1 MEYCSEKTGFSEH
14 AKNRQTF
21 FIAIKNIGLWSLD
34 VCEKLIGISI
44 DITISEWRL
53 KIWDWGQSME
63 RRRICMTLLFLF
75 TAASLFG
82 ARIKDVAEISG
93 TGKTAVIG
101 YGIVTGLNNTGDN
114 LQASHTTQSIMNML
128 KRFGITVP
136 DHNPRF
142 RNVAAVMVTADI
154 ESFLKIGQRV
164 DVQVSS
170 VGDATSLQGGI
181 LLMTPMLTAEGQL
194 VGNAQGAISV
204 GGFGA
209 QSLGSMVR
217 RNFITTGR
225 IPNGLKLEMDFDAQV
240 INNGVL
246 RINLRQPD
254 FTSANNITDAINN
267 NIAGGGINAV
277 TADAGTIEVTL
288 PADMANPQVMQTIAV
303 IEGLQVDTDPH
314 AKVVIN
320 ERTGT
325 IVVGQAVE
333 LHPAVIAHSGLE
345 IRIEKQVL
353 IPQPAPFRILP
364 PWVVKETAELA
375 AEEDE
380 QEANVSVLQV
390 EAGGGAAPTVADVA
404 NALNALEVGSR
415 DLIAIFQALKESG
428 SLKGELIIQ

>member
-1 MEYCSEKTGFSEH
+1 MF
-14 AKNRQTF
+14 
-21 FIAIKNIGLWSLD
+21 
-34 VCEKLIGISI
+34 
-44 DITISEWRL
+44 
-53 KIWDWGQSME
+53 
-63 RRRICMTLLFLF
+63 
-75 TAASLFG
+75 AS
-82 ARIKDVAEISG
+82 RIKDIAEISG
-93 TGKTAVIG
+93 TGKTAVVG
-101 YGIVTGLNNTGDN
+101 YGLVTGLNNTGDN

-136 DHNPRF
+136 DHDPRF
-142 RNVAAVMVTADI
+142 RNVAAVMITADI

-181 LLMTPMLTAEGQL
+181 LLMTPMLTAQGQI

-225 IPNGLKLEMDFDAQV
+225 VPNGLKLEIDFDATV
-240 INNGVL
+240 INDGVL

-254 FTSANNITDAINN
+254 FTTANNVTDAINN
-267 NIAGGGINAV
+267 GIAGGGILAV
-277 TADAGTIEVTL
+277 SADAGTIEVTM
-288 PADMANPQVMQTIAV
+288 PAGMIPAQIMQTIAV
-303 IEGLQVDTDPH
+303 IEGLQVDTDPN
-314 AKVVIN
+314 ARVVIN

-325 IVVGQAVE
+325 IVIGQAVE
-333 LHPAVIAHSGLE
+333 LHPAVVAHSGLE

-375 AEEDE
+375 ATEDE
-380 QEANVSVLQV
+380 KAENVSVLQV
-390 EAGGGAAPTVADVA
+390 DAGGAPPTVADVA
-404 NALNALEVGSR
+404 NALNALDVGSR
-415 DLIAIFQALKESG
+415 DLIAIFQALKASG

>member
-1 MEYCSEKTGFSEH
+1 MAYTKRH
-14 AKNRQTF
+14 
-21 FIAIKNIGLWSLD
+21 IVL
-34 VCEKLIGISI
+34 LIV
-44 DITISEWRL
+44 L
-53 KIWDWGQSME
+53 
-63 RRRICMTLLFLF
+63 LLFVADLN
-75 TAASLFG
+75 AS
-82 ARIKDVAEISG
+82 RIKDVAEING
-93 TGKTAVIG
+93 TGKTAVVG
-101 YGIVTGLNNTGDN
+101 YGLVTGLNNTGDN

-136 DHNPRF
+136 EKTPRF

-154 ESFLKIGQRV
+154 ESFLKTGQRV

-181 LLMTPMLTAEGQL
+181 LLMTPVLTAKGKL
-194 VGNAQGAISV
+194 IGYAQGAISV

-225 IPNGLKLEMDFDAQV
+225 IPNGLKLEIDFNAQV
-240 INNGVL
+240 VRNGVFQ
-246 RINLRQPD
+246 INLRQPD
-254 FTSANNITDAINN
+254 FTSANNVTDAINN
-267 NIAGGGINAV
+267 GVAGISAV
-277 TADAGTIEVTL
+277 TTDAGSIEVTL
-288 PADMANPQVMQTIAV
+288 PANMNQAQVMQTIAT
-303 IEGLQVDTDPH
+303 IEGLQVDTDPS

-325 IVVGQAVE
+325 IVVGANVE
-333 LHPAVIAHSGLE
+333 LHDAVIAHSGLE

-380 QEANVSVLQV
+380 REQNVNVLQV
-390 EAGGGAAPTVADVA
+390 TSAGTPATVTDVA
-404 NALNALEVGSR
+404 NALNALDIGPR

-428 SLKGELIIQ
+428 SLKGELVIQ

>member
-1 MEYCSEKTGFSEH
+1 
-14 AKNRQTF
+14 
-21 FIAIKNIGLWSLD
+21 
-34 VCEKLIGISI
+34 
-44 DITISEWRL
+44 
-53 KIWDWGQSME
+53 
-63 RRRICMTLLFLF
+63 
-75 TAASLFG
+75 
-82 ARIKDVAEISG
+82 
-93 TGKTAVIG
+93 
-101 YGIVTGLNNTGDN
+101 
-114 LQASHTTQSIMNML
+114 MNML

-136 DHNPRF
+136 DQNPRF

-154 ESFLKIGQRV
+154 ESFLKTGQRV

-181 LLMTPMLTAEGQL
+181 LLVTPMLDFTTGQQ
-194 VGNAQGAISV
+194 VGLAQGAISV

-225 IPNGLKLEMDFDAQV
+225 VPNGLKLERDFDAQV

-246 RINLRQPD
+246 QINLRQPD
-254 FTSANNITDAINN
+254 FTTAMNVTDAINN
-267 NIAGGGINAV
+267 GIGGGGINAV
-277 TADAGTIEVTL
+277 TSDAGSIEVTL
-288 PADMANPQVMQTIAV
+288 PADMNQAQMMQTLAA
-303 IEGLQVDTDPH
+303 IEGLQVETDPH

-325 IVVGQAVE
+325 IVVGGAVE
-333 LHPAVIAHSGLE
+333 LHDAVIAHSGLE

-375 AEEDE
+375 AEEDAKE
-380 QEANVSVLQV
+380 ENVSVLQV
-390 EAGGGAAPTVADVA
+390 DAGGAAPTVADVA
-404 NALNALEVGSR
+404 NALNALDVGSR